1 MSNEAQAWASKLDI
15 VLGSST
21 RFVLMALA
29 NFANDDNLAWVA
41 RRTIVRYTELSLATV
56 TRALRDLE
64 ARGLIERTERARENG
79 SRTTDMIR
87 LLVGISPRSAAPPCH
102 GDEGGTCHGDKAPSS
117 PRSGPLVTVTSPDPS
132 LEPSIEE
139 ESPQAPQGAG
149 VGISNSD
156 GEGEQG
162 AAPAGPDTQA
172 DALWEMFVPDPAA
185 SKAKFLRAWARLSPV
200 DRAQALALA
209 SRFLDHCRAVK
220 RRICDPAT
228 YLSERRW
235 ERFATLPAT
244 APASDAPAAR
254 PVETD
259 PVTRAVQWAM
269 SGRTDERWVFVA
281 ADSEAW
287 RAWQEAYAAAG
298 FGNRMTCARI
308 LTRMP
313 DGTHQRRLG
322 RSFPML
328 FPPKPGAGPPGEAAT
343 SDDDMAAFVDGGG

>member
-41 RRTIVRYTELSLATV
+41 RRTIVKYTELSLATV
-56 TRALRDLE
+56 TRSLRDLE

-87 LLVGISPRSAAPPCH
+87 LLVGISPRSAAPPCQ
-102 GDEGGTCHGDKAPSS
+102 GDEGGTRHHDKAPSS

-139 ESPQAPQGAG
+139 ESPQPPQGAG

-162 AAPAGPDTQA
+162 AAPAETVDTQFDVLWAQYGA
-172 DALWEMFVPDPAA
+172 DPTA
-185 SKAKFLRAWARLSPV
+185 SRAKALRAWTKLSAT
-200 DRAQALALA
+200 DRAQALALLP
-209 SRFLDHCRAVK
+209 RFLDHCRAK
-220 RRICDPAT
+220 SRKICDPST
-228 YLSERRW
+228 YLAERRW
-235 ERFATLPAT
+235 EGLANLPA
-244 APASDAPAAR
+244 PAAKAEAAR

-259 PVTRAVQWAM
+259 PVSRAVQWAM

-287 RAWQEAYAAAG
+287 QAWQEAFAAT
-298 FGNRMTCARI
+298 GNAHRLTYGRF
-308 LTRMP
+308 LTRLP
-313 DGTHQRRLG
+313 DGSMARLPG
-322 RSFPML
+322 RSFPMRY
-328 FPPKPGAGPPGEAAT
+328 PPKPGAGPPGEAAAG
-343 SDDDMAAFVDGGG
+343 DDEMAAFVDGGG